1 MTNNRK
7 GIKMILISPYSV
19 FEHIFEVDAIVNTIN
34 TKGYMGKGL
43 ALECALRFPDM
54 EKKYKK
60 ECQKQKIKAGDV
72 WIYEVESEYWEDP
85 EKEIRKTKR
94 LKVLNAATKDDY
106 KFPSKI
112 EWVESVVNEIKNLLN
127 GNEINSITLPK
138 LGAGLGKLNW
148 ENVEDIIVTKL
159 SELDKKIIIAL
170 DLIPGE
176 REKLGIR
183 RAMKELFSKKTL
195 FENNTEHSY
204 KENISR
210 FRELLNIENV
220 GKKKYSELV
229 RKYY

>member
-43 ALECALRFPDM
+43 AFECALRFPDM
-54 EKKYKK
+54 EKKYKE